1 MIIDLKNK
9 IALVTGG
16 ATGIGRGIAK
26 ALSDSNATV
35 IITSR
40 NKKDINQ
47 TLKSLNKKC
56 SGYILDLS
64 RDKDLIVLKKNI
76 KKKYNKLDIIIN
88 NIGHTL
94 NIKDPFA
101 PIKKWRKI
109 IDLNF
114 LTTVKVNNE
123 FIKDS
128 C

>member
-56 SGYILDLS
+56 QDNS
-64 RDKDLIVLKKNI
+64 
-76 KKKYNKLDIIIN
+76 N
-88 NIGHTL
+88 NIFVLQIRHEF
-94 NIKDPFA
+94 KD
-101 PIKKWRKI
+101 
-109 IDLNF
+109 
-114 LTTVKVNNE
+114 
-123 FIKDS
+123 
-128 C
+128 